1 MGLNTNPGCS
11 HETLLLYLFAITEK
25 QFYSS
30 FHFTFLATIATSS
43 LPILLKNLL
52 LALYTSILIS
62 LLEKLVKFY
71 LAPTKLVC
79 FTFYYMRYGKADIKG
94 DRAH

>member
-1 MGLNTNPGCS
+1 M
-11 HETLLLYLFAITEK
+11 
-25 QFYSS
+25 
-30 FHFTFLATIATSS
+30 
-43 LPILLKNLL
+43 LLKNLL